1 MGAYFTVLFA
11 FALLGAR
18 ATLASRAPW
27 GPVWAVLAYHT
38 AVHAVFLTTL
48 RYRVPLEPFLCL
60 LAAAGAAPYLLR
72 GAGTRVRRR
81 PRPPCEL
88 RGSGL

>member
-11 FALLGAR
+11 LVLLGAR
-18 ATLASRAPW
+18 TALASRAPW

-60 LAAAGAAPYLLR
+60 LAAVGAAPYLLR
-72 GAGTRVRRR
+72 GGA
-81 PRPPCEL
+81 PRA
-88 RGSGL
+88 